1 MSEGVVIFRIQLL
14 PRSETFIVKQA
25 AAMRRFEPYF
35 VGWRR
40 VAGLE
45 VPEYKSWTADD
56 GGLWGR
62 LRELRFRYLG
72 PTSGEIAKLRMQS
85 PRLVYAHFALDGYA
99 AMRLAKKLRVPL
111 VTALHGYDV
120 TMSDEAIGTTR
131 LGREYLKGRTKLQK
145 EGALFVA
152 CSAYVRSRA
161 IECGYPADRTIVR
174 YIGVDITRFEP
185 PPTRRHEQVVLFVG
199 RLVEKKG
206 CGDLIEAMAEV
217 QRRCAEAELIVI
229 GDGPLRAS
237 CEALAVARHVR
248 CRFLGAQSAA
258 VVQEWMARATVFCVP
273 SVVAAS
279 GDAEGFGIVFI
290 EAQAMGLPVVSTRSG
305 GIPEAVDDGHT
316 GLLVAEGDQQALA
329 EAILRLLRD
338 DELWQRFSIAG
349 RKRVLEHF
357 NLARQTQRL
366 EDVFE
371 DLLSPREAL
380 LEYDEMSPSMVDDSI
395 YQTPDSSLQRAQDV
409 FQYESL
415 NKLNAKFG
423 GRSVEG
429 EPIN

>member
-1 MSEGVVIFRIQLL
+1 MSEGIVIFRIQLL

-25 AAMRRFEPYF
+25 EAMRRFEPYF

-40 VAGLE
+40 VTGLE
-45 VPEYKSWTADD
+45 VPKYRSWTVDN
-56 GGLWGR
+56 GGLRGK

-72 PTSGEIAKLRMQS
+72 PASGDIARLQVHS

-99 AMRLAKKLRVPL
+99 AMPLAKRLGVPL

-120 TMSDEAIGTTR
+120 TMSDEAIGATR
-131 LGREYLKGRTKLQK
+131 LGREYLKGRTRLQK

-161 IECGYPADRTIVR
+161 IQCGYPEDRTIVR
-174 YIGVDITRFEP
+174 FIGVDTTRFEP
-185 PPTRRHEQVVLFVG
+185 PPTRHREQVVLFVG

-206 CGDLIEAMAEV
+206 CSDLIEAMAEV

-229 GDGPLRAS
+229 GDGPLRES
-237 CEALAVARHVR
+237 CEALAAARLVR
-248 CRFLGAQSAA
+248 CRFLGAQPAT
-258 VVQEWMARATVFCVP
+258 VVKDWMARARVFCVP

-290 EAQAMGLPVVSTRSG
+290 EAQAMGLPVVSTISG
-305 GIPEAVDDGHT
+305 GIPEAVDHEHT
-316 GLLVAEGDQQALA
+316 GLLVAERNQRELA
-329 EAILRLLRD
+329 EAILSLLQD
-338 DELWQRFSIAG
+338 DERWQRFSVAG
-349 RKRVLEHF
+349 RKRVVEHF

-366 EDVFE
+366 EHVFGE
-371 DLLSPREAL
+371 VLSSHKPL
-380 LEYDEMSPSMVDDSI
+380 FKNDEIRAATAGVSIGRMSNV
-395 YQTPDSSLQRAQDV
+395 SLQATQDA
-409 FQYESL
+409 FQRESL
-415 NKLNAKFG
+415 NQWNAKYDR
-423 GRSVEG
+423 RSVDL